1 MPFAAPTIRVHRSHL
16 TPFPSLLFE
25 THNAVQR
32 PTEEHIGTL
41 IDADALDRSP
51 LDGDGVASDG
61 TPEDNGDDDEHKV
74 LSPIIEVKTPIDT
87 PGTATKGSV
96 AVPASGFPVPPLPT
110 SRVARD
116 PTDRLG
122 PSDAGA
128 ARTDEENQGDDE
140 PMGHDAAAVGKTDEE
155 LAAEAPSRRN
165 KRLMMSLAAML
176 LLLAVVL
183 GSVFGTRSAASKKGE
198 PNRSVVPGG
207 PTLSPSRTAETG
219 EDAPAGPTR
228 APTPFVLEDLYEEP
242 HPGECRDASGRTYGE
257 IRINLDQVEDA
268 GRTAEDCGR
277 VCGTM
282 PRPDGQVGFQYGP
295 TEGYGFNCRCLYEAG
310 AVASIAEVPG
320 DWDWPRDAGGGG
332 EGRPAPEPVLF
343 SDGMLCY
350 AARTPSEAPSGSPSV
365 LIDWGWIPRP
375 PPATASP
382 LPEGVSH
389 FLLFGPETSLVC
401 GARPRPRCSCP
412 HPCLNSNP
420 SLR

>member
-1 MPFAAPTIRVHRSHL
+1 MC
-16 TPFPSLLFE
+16 
-25 THNAVQR
+25 
-32 PTEEHIGTL
+32 
-41 IDADALDRSP
+41 
-51 LDGDGVASDG
+51 
-61 TPEDNGDDDEHKV
+61 
-74 LSPIIEVKTPIDT
+74 
-87 PGTATKGSV
+87 
-96 AVPASGFPVPPLPT
+96 
-110 SRVARD
+110 
-116 PTDRLG
+116 
-122 PSDAGA
+122 
-128 ARTDEENQGDDE
+128 
-140 PMGHDAAAVGKTDEE
+140 
-155 LAAEAPSRRN
+155 LAA
-165 KRLMMSLAAML
+165 LL

-183 GSVFGTRSAASKKGE
+183 GSVLGTRSSAAKKGE
-198 PNRSVVPGG
+198 PSRSVDGG
-207 PTLSPSRTAETG
+207 SGGDGGGDGVAPPTSSPSRAAVV
-219 EDAPAGPTR
+219 DPAMGGGSTSGPTR
-228 APTPFVLEDLYEEP
+228 EPTPFVLEDLYEEP

-310 AVASIAEVPG
+310 AVAFIAKVPG